1 MEEIEEEQDVAPV
14 KSTRVSQAKG
24 LITSVEKKDE
34 TPGDKSL
41 PINIDE

>member
-1 MEEIEEEQDVAPV
+1 MEEIEEEQDVA
-14 KSTRVSQAKG
+14 RVSQAKG